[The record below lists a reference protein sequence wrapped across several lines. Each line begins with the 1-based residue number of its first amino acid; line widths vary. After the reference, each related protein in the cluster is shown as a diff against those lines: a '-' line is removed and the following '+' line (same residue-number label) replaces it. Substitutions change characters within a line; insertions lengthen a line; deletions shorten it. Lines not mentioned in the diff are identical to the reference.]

1 MEQIERMEAILN
13 DYEDKQKQK
22 EELDAAQKN
31 AERVL
36 EKEKERYEEAQQEF
50 GPHSM
55 NDYEY
60 GVLREFEGNIEQHNG
75 KVEEIK
81 KSIEDVDKAVEA
93 IFENEG
99 NIAIFTQG
107 IAELDKEIKAKE
119 LKLRKID
126 LELTEYY
133 SLSDEE
139 RKGKYPQD
147 FYNEQDSIKNELS
160 DLKNKREKCEQFLV
174 RIKDT
179 VDKKYSKIAEAVNE
193 RYGKEGVKTYSEWNE
208 EKPEPGP
215 QPEPKP
221 GPQPEPEPGPQPEP
235 KPGPQPEP
243 KPGPQPEPKAGPQP
257 EPKPGPQPEP
267 KPGPQPEP
275 KPGPQPEPKPG
286 PQPEPKPR
294 PQQAKLTSI
303 LCTVK
308 EGSLTY
314 VISFKNEKGEEQ
326 QFELNEI
333 HPQKMNKQEKKD
345 LKRMIDTKYFSGVD
359 IEIASALSRNDIVKD
374 SDLYGQYINYVKYM
388 MDGLDKLPEDI
399 KVTYDL
405 ESLRDTD
412 LSRKEKR
419 YIKRLAKNSEAYGI
433 ADYVKPKS
441 RFKAFWERIT
451 QGKLE
456 EGKPVPSQDRDED
469 DDRMR
474 NTTEIRIMKLYDELS
489 REEGFDVEQFIEQ
502 QKQVYGDNFT
512 AEMETKIKQ
521 ENENIKGNGK
531 DDIRKRVRV
540 NLDRSPKTGRESS
553 ESEEVK
559 EPSKPQTGREPG
571 ED

>member
-119 LKLRKID
+119 LKLRKVD

-208 EKPEPGP
+208 EKPEP
-215 QPEPKP
+215 
-221 GPQPEPEPGPQPEP
+221 
-235 KPGPQPEP
+235 
-243 KPGPQPEPKAGPQP
+243 APQP

-286 PQPEPKPR
+286 

-374 SDLYGQYINYVKYM
+374 SDLYGQYINYVKDM

-531 DDIRKRVRV
+531 DDIRKSVRV

-559 EPSKPQTGREPG
+559 EPSKPETGREPG